1 MAGVCGVESVPVRPP
16 HCPHVAVSKDGERA
30 PPEAVAVDT
39 AAATAAAFFLPFLR
53 GWYRYSGYRSRC
65 FLFSSYQA
73 GWSTSSSIRLG
84 LSEQTSACFS
94 HISFIS
100 CEHCLHISPII
111 LEISGLGLPGFWAT
125 TAAWLCCRNN
135 INAGSNVS
143 HPKLEWKKKPMCDC
157 RESKRKRKPQPMGFS
172 GKLSHH
178 SSAWGFSRVVD
189 RDIYSAEWWEPAQ
202 LYLVSAGD
210 RFLGGLRSSGGWI

>member
-1 MAGVCGVESVPVRPP
+1 MPARRLFGSRAVVGVRASCIGRGSRGVLGTAEAGVAGVCGVESVPVRPP

-143 HPKLEWKKKPMCDC
+143 PPKLKWKKETHVRLP
-157 RESKRKRKPQPMGFS
+157 RE
-172 GKLSHH
+172 
-178 SSAWGFSRVVD
+178 
-189 RDIYSAEWWEPAQ
+189 
-202 LYLVSAGD
+202 
-210 RFLGGLRSSGGWI
+210 